1 MDRIVKTVNGLKNIG
16 SYKSRIEVSPWDDS
30 LDRDRI
36 LLLDHDSHCYVICYL
51 SGQSLGY
58 IADGTNNYMND
69 GTVRE
74 EIAKF
79 TGLKLVGLNY
89 NQQFRVDHC
98 ASSAVMI
105 ALELIRHHKQGQWP
119 ESLAAPRS
127 LRSRIEKRFH
137 KFESESVSEQPL
149 HTKRRWRICSKCSK
163 HFPNT
168 KRRAFIMHQRS
179 CRAN

>member
-1 MDRIVKTVNGLKNIG
+1 MDRIVSTVNGLKNMR
-16 SYKSRIEVSPWDDS
+16 SYKSSLEVSSWDGS

-51 SGQSLGY
+51 SEQSLGY
-58 IADGTNNYMND
+58 IAD

-149 HTKRRWRICSKCSK
+149 HAKRRWHICSKCSK
-163 HFPNT
+163 LFPNT